1 MTTLAETFEAAAQ
14 RAPDRDAL
22 VFAHGAVTYGELRAR
37 VYGAARALEG
47 KTRVAIVAG
56 STVEALA
63 VFWGAQWAG
72 AETVDVPL
80 HVGADAIAKMLEEAR
95 PDAIVTDAA
104 NQHLVPEAR
113 AVLEADDVA
122 APGEPVSRTPRA
134 ATDVAHIIYTSG
146 TTGTPKGVML
156 SHENLLFD
164 VEAAAVRMPL
174 EEGSRLLIVVPM
186 FFIHGRMQL
195 IAHTRV
201 AGTLCFSRGFRFPRK
216 VVEELA
222 QHRVHGMSGVP
233 FHFATLLTRTRI
245 AEASLP
251 DLRYV
256 LVTGGALDARMMG
269 RLRRALSGIEIHTA
283 YGSTEASP
291 RVCHASP
298 AELAA
303 RPSTAGRAL
312 PGVTI
317 EVHASDGLPV
327 PNGGL
332 GQVVVRGPNVM
343 VGYVSGDERT
353 SGRIDESG
361 ALHTGDLGRLDA
373 DGYLFLSGRL
383 SEMIKTAGERV
394 FPREIE
400 AVLERHPAVLEAAV
414 VGLPDR
420 VLGERIVAFVVPRP
434 GQTAAPAA
442 LAEHARAWLPFVR
455 SPREVFVVEAL
466 PKTASSKLRRNHL
479 IALAQSEAFRNAQQ
493 G

>member
-1 MTTLAETFEAAAQ
+1 MSTLAATFEAAAR
-14 RAPDRDAL
+14 RAPEREAL
-22 VFAHGAVTYGELRAR
+22 VFSDGAVTYGALLAR
-37 VYGAARALEG
+37 VYGAARALAG
-47 KTRVAIVAG
+47 KKRVAIVAG
-56 STVEALA
+56 STADAIA

-80 HVGADAIAKMLEEAR
+80 HVGADAIASMFAEAK
-95 PDAIVTDAA
+95 PDAIVTDEA
-104 NQHLVPEAR
+104 NQHLVPESPSTLAI
-113 AVLEADDVA
+113 EDVA
-122 APGEPVSRTPRA
+122 VEGEPIDRVARGA
-134 ATDVAHIIYTSG
+134 KDVAHIIYTSG

-164 VEAAAVRMPL
+164 VEAAAERMPL
-174 EEGSRLLIVVPM
+174 EEGSRLLMVVPM

-195 IAHTRV
+195 LAHTRV

-222 QHRVHGMSGVP
+222 KYRVQGVSGVP
-233 FHFATLLTRTRI
+233 FHFATLLTRTKI
-245 AEASLP
+245 GAAELP

-269 RLRRALSGIEIHTA
+269 RLRRALSGVAIHTA

-298 AELAA
+298 TELAS

-312 PGVTI
+312 PGVQI
-317 EVHASDGLPV
+317 EIRGSDGLPT

-332 GQVVVRGPNVM
+332 GEVVVSGPNVM

-353 SGRIDESG
+353 SGRIDEGG
-361 ALHTGDLGRLDA
+361 ALHTGDLGRLDV

-394 FPREIE
+394 FPREVE
-400 AVLERHPAVLEAAV
+400 SVLERHPSVLEAAV
-414 VGLPDR
+414 VGVPDR
-420 VLGERIVAFVVPRP
+420 LLGERITAFVVPRP
-434 GQTAAPAA
+434 GQTVTSAT
-442 LAEHARAWLPFVR
+442 LVEHARAWLPFVR
-455 SPREVFVVEAL
+455 SPREVFLVDAL
-466 PKTASSKLRRNHL
+466 PKTASSKLRRNQL
-479 IALAQSEAFRNAQQ
+479 IELALSDALRKKQPR
-493 G
+493 